1 MMDFRLV
8 ILNKKNSQSE
18 SIQQTVKNIK
28 LEKEK
33 YQGQKLRSC
42 LHLYKEKAI
51 KYRKDKTI
59 IKKKEPD

>member
-42 LHLYKEKAI
+42 LHLYKEKTI